1 MADYLRRTRGVLA
14 DPRHIVLRS
23 GATQAIALLASV
35 LSDQTLAMEDPGFWL
50 HRMVLRHNGI
60 EPIPVPVDE
69 DGLDVASLADS
80 DATVVLATPAHQA
93 PTGVVFSAACLDGN
107 SVPQVCY
114 LTCVRDVDLLEA
126 HRFSAGVFEQAGA
139 VAEKHRCY
147 RHQHLVEHTGRKAL
161 RGDTGAKDV
170 DVLVARSDARFGD
183 GRFDVANERHTRP
196 TLIRW
201 SMRQDNL
208 WAVPAAAEH
217 LSLALLALVGIVAA
231 EGPVAHEDRTRLSD
245 QLVHNRIR
253 PEMIGHPGHIATRS
267 RDEAVE

>member
-1 MADYLRRTRGVLA
+1 MTAPTCRL
-14 DPRHIVLRS
+14 
-23 GATQAIALLASV
+23 
-35 LSDQTLAMEDPGFWL
+35 FWL
-50 HRMVLRHNGI
+50 H
-60 EPIPVPVDE
+60 
-69 DGLDVASLADS
+69 
-80 DATVVLATPAHQA
+80 
-93 PTGVVFSAACLDGN
+93 FSACAAPFSQPNPKISAQRRLNFGLDGN
-107 SVPQVCY
+107 SVPQVYY

-147 RHQHLVEHTGRKAL
+147 RHQHLVEHTGRKEL

-245 QLVHNRIR
+245 Q
-253 PEMIGHPGHIATRS
+253 
-267 RDEAVE
+267 